1 MIPMISSVRR
11 TAGQMVQVALVA
23 AGCAAVAAQQP
34 APPPSWVAVKPI
46 DPPATALPSEAASAD
61 VTRFSFLAYG
71 DTRTGAGT
79 PSDADGPNPE
89 HTLVM
94 DGMLA
99 RIRALASTRFPV
111 RLVLQ
116 SGDGVLRG
124 VDGARW
130 NKGFT
135 PVIERLTAGANMP
148 YFFSAGNHDVTSGPP
163 GDPQRSLGLHNTLTA
178 ISRLIPPEGSPRRL
192 NGYPTY
198 AFGYGNA
205 FFIALDS
212 DIAQDT
218 TQASWVADQLEHLD
232 RTRYHHVIA
241 FFHHPPYSSGPHSG
255 ASGDPAPGTGV
266 KAPDRPEAPTT
277 AIRQIYMPLF
287 RKHHVR
293 MIVAGHEHLFDH
305 FVERYEDVGV
315 TYRMDTIVSGGGG
328 APTYT
333 YNGEPD
339 LRGYQSAGGA
349 SSVKV
354 EHLVKPGMT
363 IAENP
368 HHFVVIQVDG
378 DALSL
383 EVVAAGGA
391 PYAPYAGGVAKISL
405 DDKKS
410 SSVAAR

>member
-1 MIPMISSVRR
+1 MAACAVI
-11 TAGQMVQVALVA
+11 AL
-23 AGCAAVAAQQP
+23 QQTPPAP
-34 APPPSWVAVKPI
+34 APPQAWVAVKPI
-46 DPPATALPSEAASAD
+46 EPPATPLPSEAASAN

-71 DTRTGAGT
+71 DTRTGGGT
-79 PSDADGPNPE
+79 PNDADAPNPE

-99 RIRALASTRFPV
+99 KIRELSATPFPV

-124 VDGARW
+124 VDGVRW
-130 NKGFT
+130 NAGFT
-135 PVIERLTAGANMP
+135 PVIERLTKGANIP

-163 GDPQRSLGLHNTLTA
+163 GDPQRAIGLHNTLTA

-198 AFGYGNA
+198 AFGYGNT

-218 TQASWVADQLEHLD
+218 TQASWVANQLERVD
-232 RTRYHHVIA
+232 RARYHHVIA

-255 ASGDPAPGTGV
+255 ASADPVPGTGV
-266 KAPDRPEAPTT
+266 KAPDRVEASST
-277 AIRQIYMPLF
+277 AIRTLYMPMF

-293 MIVAGHEHLFDH
+293 MIVAGHEHLYDH
-305 FVERYEDVGV
+305 FVERYDDQGV
-315 TYRMDTIVSGGGG
+315 SYRLDTIITGGGG

-339 LRGYQSAGGA
+339 LGVYQRSAGA
-349 SSVKV
+349 SNVKV
-354 EHLVKPGMT
+354 EHLMKPGAT

-378 DALSL
+378 DTLSL
-383 EVVAAGGA
+383 DVIAAGGA
-391 PYAPYAGGVAKISL
+391 PYTPYPGGLSKMSL
-405 DDKKS
+405 DDK
-410 SSVAAR
+410 R

>member
-1 MIPMISSVRR
+1 M
-11 TAGQMVQVALVA
+11 LA
-23 AGCAAVAAQQP
+23 AAASGLAAAQQQP
-34 APPPSWVAVKPI
+34 APAAPPAWVAVTPI
-46 DPPATALPSEAASAD
+46 APPATPLAGEAASAN

-71 DTRTGAGT
+71 DTRTGGGT
-79 PSDADGPNPE
+79 PNDMDAPNPE

-99 RIRALASTRFPV
+99 KIRALATTPFPV
-111 RLVLQ
+111 RFVLQ

-124 VDGARW
+124 LDGPRW
-130 NKGFT
+130 NNGFT
-135 PVIERLTAGANMP
+135 PVIERLTKGANMP

-218 TQASWVADQLEHLD
+218 TQASWVANQLETLD
-232 RTRYHHVIA
+232 RTRYRHVIA
-241 FFHHPPYSSGPHSG
+241 FFHHPPYSSGPHGG
-255 ASGDPAPGTGV
+255 ASGDPVPGTGV
-266 KAPDRPEAPTT
+266 KAPDRPEPATT
-277 AIRQIYMPLF
+277 AIRTLYMPMF

-293 MIVAGHEHLFDH
+293 MIIAGHDHLLDH
-305 FVERYEDVGV
+305 FAERYDDQGT
-315 TYRMDTIVSGGGG
+315 TYRLDTIVTGGGG

-339 LRGYQSAGGA
+339 LRGYQREGA
-349 SSVKV
+349 AAKVRV
-354 EHLVKPGMT
+354 EHLMKPGLT

-378 DALSL
+378 DHLSL

-391 PYAPYAGGVAKISL
+391 PYTPYAGGVARISL
-405 DDKKS
+405 DDAP
-410 SSVAAR
+410 AAR

>member
-1 MIPMISSVRR
+1 MITVRI
-11 TAGQMVQVALVA
+11 
-23 AGCAAVAAQQP
+23 GCALALAWCAIVAAQQQLP
-34 APPPSWVAVKPI
+34 AAPPVWVAVKPI
-46 DPPATALPSEAASAD
+46 EPPATPLPAEQASAQ

-71 DTRTGAGT
+71 DTRTGGGA
-79 PSDADGPNPE
+79 PNDADAPNPE

-99 RIRALASTRFPV
+99 KIRELSATAFPV

-116 SGDGVLRG
+116 SGDAVLRG
-124 VDGARW
+124 IDGGRW
-130 NKGFT
+130 NNGFT
-135 PVIERLTAGANMP
+135 PVIERLTKDAGVP

-163 GDPQRSLGLHNTLTA
+163 GDPQRSIGLHNTLTA

-218 TQASWVADQLEHLD
+218 AQASWVAAQLERLD
-232 RTRYHHVIA
+232 RSRYRHVIA

-255 ASGDPAPGTGV
+255 ASADPVPGTGV
-266 KAPDRPEAPTT
+266 KVPDRVEAPTL
-277 AIRQIYMPLF
+277 AIRTLYMPLF

-293 MIVAGHEHLFDH
+293 LLVTGHEHMFDH
-305 FVERYEDVGV
+305 FVERYDDQGA
-315 TYRMDTIVSGGGG
+315 TYRLDAIVTGGGG

-339 LRGYQSAGGA
+339 LRAYLREGA
-349 SSVKV
+349 ASNVRV
-354 EHLVKPGMT
+354 EHLMKPGMT
-363 IAENP
+363 IADNP
-368 HHFVVIQVDG
+368 HHFVVIQIDG
-378 DALSL
+378 DKLSL

-391 PYAPYAGGVAKISL
+391 PYTPYAGAVSKISL
-405 DDKKS
+405 DDKKPS
-410 SSVAAR
+410 SSADGR

>member
-1 MIPMISSVRR
+1 MISHRR
-11 TAGQMVQVALVA
+11 RAAGRTIQLALVA
-23 AGCAAVAAQQP
+23 AACAAVTAQQP
-34 APPPSWVAVKPI
+34 AAPPPAWVSVKPI
-46 DPPATALPSEAASAD
+46 DPPSSPLPSEAASAS

-71 DTRTGAGT
+71 DTRTGGGT
-79 PSDADGPNPE
+79 PNDMDAPNPE

-99 RIRALASTRFPV
+99 TIRALSSSAFPV

-130 NKGFT
+130 NNGFT
-135 PVIERLTAGANMP
+135 PVIERLTKGATRLLLLGRQSRRDVGP
-148 YFFSAGNHDVTSGPP
+148 ARRSRDRSAY
-163 GDPQRSLGLHNTLTA
+163 NTLTA
-178 ISRLIPPEGSPRRL
+178 IARLIPPEGSPRRL

-198 AFGYGNA
+198 AFGYGNT
-205 FFIALDS
+205 FFIAFDS
-212 DIAQDT
+212 DIAADT
-218 TQASWVADQLEHLD
+218 TQASWVANQLEHLD
-232 RTRYHHVIA
+232 RARYHHVVA

-255 ASGDPAPGTGV
+255 ASADPVAGTGV
-266 KAPDRPEAPTT
+266 KAPDRVEPSSA
-277 AIRQIYMPLF
+277 AIRTLYMPMF

-305 FVERYEDVGV
+305 FVERYDDQG
-315 TYRMDTIVSGGGG
+315 TAYRLDTIVTGGGG

-339 LRGYQSAGGA
+339 LRGYLAAGSSAN
-349 SSVKV
+349 VRV

-363 IAENP
+363 IPENP

-378 DALSL
+378 DKLSL
-383 EVVAAGGA
+383 EVIAAGGA
-391 PYAPYAGGVAKISL
+391 PYAPYAGGVSKISL
-405 DDKKS
+405 DDKKAS
-410 SSVAAR
+410 AAAR